1 VGEDNGY
8 APFGWEDA
16 PPLPSLEGKWA
27 MNNALEG
34 AEQLSY
40 SGSVLAPESF
50 AVWKDSVYASI
61 ATGAVVRLPSDT
73 SQAAT
78 PIFFAAAAAERW
90 SGAPGEHP
98 LYARCVELVSKG
110 NVTSEDICGRPLGL
124 RVFNDSLYIADA
136 VFGIF
141 KVALGDA
148 VFAMPTPEWLVKPTD
163 VSPAMRFI
171 NDLVVDER
179 DGSVYFTDSSSV
191 NARRSYLTEIKN
203 NAAVGR
209 LLRKAPDAQVE
220 VLASSLH
227 FPNGVELV
235 NGTVL
240 LVVELGRMRILRCD
254 LPVPSGGECA
264 LSPFTSAPLPCVAD
278 NLRLSADGGELL
290 LGCATKIAQPASL
303 IYIFWTQPNVGRL
316 VNTVLSAV
324 PSVQERV
331 RSLVQSYG
339 LVLRINLDGNP
350 KGSWHDPS
358 GRTASISQATQAGGF
373 LWLGSPV
380 NPYVARVPMAKLGA
394 GVSGSRRRRW

>member
-1 VGEDNGY
+1 MGEDTEY
-8 APFGWEDA
+8 APFGWLDA

-27 MNNALEG
+27 SNNALEG

-50 AVWKDSVYASI
+50 AVWKDSIYASV

-73 SQAAT
+73 NQAAT

-98 LYARCVELVSKG
+98 LYARCVEMVSKG
-110 NVTSEDICGRPLGL
+110 NTTSEDICGRPLGL
-124 RVFNDSLYIADA
+124 RIVNDSLYIADA

-141 KVALGDA
+141 KVALEDA

-171 NDLVVDER
+171 NDLVIDER
-179 DGSVYFTDSSSV
+179 DGSLYFTDSSSV
-191 NARRSYLTEIKN
+191 NARTDYLTEIKN
-203 NAAVGR
+203 NAPLGR
-209 LLRKAPDAQVE
+209 LLRKAPNAQVE

-240 LVVELGRMRILRCD
+240 LVVELGRMRILQCF

-264 LSPFTSAPLPCVAD
+264 LSPFTSELPCVAD
-278 NLRLSADGGELL
+278 NLRLSADGSELL

-324 PSVQERV
+324 PSVEERV

-339 LVLRINLDGNP
+339 LVLRINLDGSP
-350 KGSWHDPS
+350 KGSWHDPR

-380 NPYVARVPMAKLGA
+380 NPYVARVPLATLDDG
-394 GVSGSRRRRW
+394 GSSERA